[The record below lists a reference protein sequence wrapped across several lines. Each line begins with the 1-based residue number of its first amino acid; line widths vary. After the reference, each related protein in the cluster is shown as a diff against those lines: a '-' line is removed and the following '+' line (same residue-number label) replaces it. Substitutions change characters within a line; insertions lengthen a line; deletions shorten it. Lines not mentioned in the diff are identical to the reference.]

1 MTFYQQEIIRIERD
15 HFPCS
20 AVLKRCR
27 MAKRMIDERCCEGVD
42 LDAIAQGVFVSK
54 FHFIRQFSR
63 CYGKTPYRY
72 LTERRIQVA
81 KELLDDGMEVKAV
94 CARIGFSSVPSFTLL
109 FRRMTG
115 KAPATY
121 RQMRNIR

>member
-1 MTFYQQEIIRIERD
+1 MTFYQQEIIRIQRD
-15 HFPCS
+15 HLPCS
-20 AVLKRCR
+20 AVLKKCR
-27 MAKRMIDERCCEGVD
+27 MAKRIIDERCCKGVD
-42 LDAIAQGVFVSK
+42 LDAIAQEIFVSK

-81 KELLDDGMEVKAV
+81 RELLDRGMEVKAV
-94 CARIGFSSVPSFTLL
+94 CARVGVSSVPSFTLL
-109 FRRMTG
+109 FRRSTG